1 MNVLA
6 NSHTYAC
13 TCRQDDLLNQT
24 LLLSPHAHSLSPPP
38 PQTRKYVYPHI
49 HSKLIKTFDCYLCF
63 LFLPIFSRLVSRL
76 HFTFKVILQGKVT
89 ISIYK
94 FSVNNIVLYYIQLS
108 HNKNLDFSICFFN
121 RKCKNIN
128 QLITIKNDRYRWQDD
143 NSTFLCN
150 WECFYNTKLLWG
162 IETYDAA
169 AFAQKF
175 LNLTNE
181 LRYLKLILG
190 CPSYFLIKEFC
201 ETKVFG

>member
-1 MNVLA
+1 M
-6 NSHTYAC
+6 
-13 TCRQDDLLNQT
+13 
-24 LLLSPHAHSLSPPP
+24 
-38 PQTRKYVYPHI
+38 
-49 HSKLIKTFDCYLCF
+49 
-63 LFLPIFSRLVSRL
+63 
-76 HFTFKVILQGKVT
+76 ILQGKVT

-128 QLITIKNDRYRWQDD
+128 QLITIKNDHYRWQDD

-181 LRYLKLILG
+181 LRDLKLILG
-190 CPSYFLIKEFC
+190 CSSYFLSKNFVRQRSLVKIWCSCVSAVHEKWMIPSLRLQEHVVMAAIYPSTNRC
-201 ETKVFG
+201 KHWAHDQKHKVATLGFDYSLVVDTRVRMSREGR